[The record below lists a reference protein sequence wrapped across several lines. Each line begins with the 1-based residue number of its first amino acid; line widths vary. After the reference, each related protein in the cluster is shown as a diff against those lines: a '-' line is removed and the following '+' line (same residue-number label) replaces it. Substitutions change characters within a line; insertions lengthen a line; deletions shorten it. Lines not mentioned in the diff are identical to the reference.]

1 MSAFVPSRL
10 AAVLGTVLFCAP
22 LAGAQ
27 VISAAFSPNPAPP
40 GVPVTVTGTD
50 AFGNGLALAC
60 PCCWYEI
67 HAGSPSGPPISLG
80 IFCPS
85 VIVPVAPGGSF
96 GFTWNQ
102 KDDSGAFVPPGQYWF
117 ELKAWD
123 PGFTGIS
130 HDFFCLSIQ
139 GPTEPALRNT
149 TPAQVGMPL
158 GLEIDAPMQPGSFY
172 LTVASFTSNN
182 PLPNPAGGLTCID
195 FDILFQISLAPG
207 APGVFNNF
215 KGFLDGSGKSSGMSL
230 AIPSIASLANQPLK
244 FQSFLLAGPSIVSTS
259 GLSLTIAP

>member
-1 MSAFVPSRL
+1 MPAVLPSRI
-10 AAVLGTVLFCAP
+10 AAVLGAFLLCAP

-27 VISAAFSPNPAPP
+27 VISASFSPNPAPP

-50 AFGNGLALAC
+50 ATGGGLALAC

-67 HAGSPSGPPISLG
+67 HAGSPTGPVVSLG

-85 VIVPVAPGGSF
+85 VIVPVGPNGNFA
-96 GFTWNQ
+96 FTWNQ
-102 KDDSGAFVPPGQYWF
+102 KDDTGSFVPPGQYWF
-117 ELKAWD
+117 VLKAWD
-123 PGFTGIS
+123 PGFTSIS
-130 HDFFCLSIQ
+130 QDFFCLSIQ
-139 GPTEPALRNT
+139 GPSEPALRNT
-149 TPAQVGMPL
+149 SPAQVGMPL
-158 GLEIDAPMQPGSFY
+158 GLEIDAPVQTGAFY

-207 APGVFNNF
+207 TPGVFDNF

-230 AIPSIASLANQPLK
+230 NLPSIPSLAHQPLK
-244 FQSFLLAGPSIVSTS
+244 LQSFLLAGPSIVSTS